1 MMVTVNTAPNAGAVA
16 RNGTQSEQSCPNSP
30 TEGGMLA
37 LPKDCGCSD
46 I

>member
-1 MMVTVNTAPNAGAVA
+1 MMATVNTVPNARAVA
-16 RNGTQSEQSCPNSP
+16 RNGTQPEQSCPDSP
-30 TEGGMLA
+30 TAGGMLA